1 MKFKNKSTGVILE
14 PASKMV
20 EEQLSKSNMYEVV
33 KETTKKKSE
42 KSE

>member
-1 MKFKNKSTGVILE
+1 MKFKNITTGIILE
-14 PASKMV
+14 PNSKTV

-33 KETTKKKSE
+33 KETTKKKTE